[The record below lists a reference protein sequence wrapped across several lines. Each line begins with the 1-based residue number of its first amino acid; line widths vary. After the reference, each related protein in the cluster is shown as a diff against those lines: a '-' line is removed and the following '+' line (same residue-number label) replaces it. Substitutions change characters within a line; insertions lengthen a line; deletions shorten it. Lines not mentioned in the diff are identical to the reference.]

1 MKFDFVSKK
10 FVVLGVGASLIILAL
25 LIGFFSCFSSVKS
38 GHIGIV
44 TAFGQVDPQPLS
56 EGLHPISPWK
66 SVTLMNVRLQSPSS
80 SADSASK
87 DLQKVHTQVTVP
99 YTITAS
105 DGAKI
110 FQKVGNLDRIEAA
123 IINPGIQESTK
134 AVTAQFSAEH
144 LITQR
149 EVAKTKIDQMIREY
163 VAHALEAQGLKGA
176 ITIGSIAVTDFQFS
190 PEFNKSIEQK
200 VQAEQDALRAE
211 NEKRKKITEAEGDAE
226 SKRKSADGEAY
237 AIEKK
242 SIAEAAAIKRKADA
256 LSSNPRLVDL
266 NAVEKWNGQLPN
278 MMGGGAVPFIN
289 VNPGK
294 Q

>member
-1 MKFDFVSKK
+1 MFNFTPKK
-10 FVVLGVGASLIILAL
+10 IAL
-25 LIGFFSCFSSVKS
+25 LVGGAIVTLVVVILIFSSFTSVPS
-38 GHIGIV
+38 GHVGIV
-44 TAFGQVDPQPLS
+44 SAFGQVDPHPLP
-56 EGLHPISPWK
+56 EGLHPVGFWK
-66 SVTLMNVRLQSPSS
+66 SVTPINVRLQSPSTT
-80 SADSASK
+80 ADSASK

-105 DGAKI
+105 DGATI
-110 FQKVGNLDRIEAA
+110 FQRVGNLDRIEAA

-149 EVAKTKIDQMIREY
+149 EIAKQKIDQMIREY
-163 VAHALEAQGLKGA
+163 VAHALESQGLTGA

-226 SKRKSADGEAY
+226 SKRKYADGEAY
-237 AIEKK
+237 SIEKR
-242 SIAEAAAIKRKADA
+242 SIAEAAAIRRKAEA

-266 NAVEKWNGQLPN
+266 NAVEKWDGKLPG
-278 MMGGGAVPFIN
+278 MMSGGAVPFIN
-289 VNPGK
+289 MTPPK
-294 Q
+294 